1 MLKKRQRYLENEDS
15 INNWGKT
22 KFYKRGASIK
32 RDKERI
38 IEMIKEFKPNGDQ
51 RNVFGD
57 GKASERIIEIIN
69 KYETND
75 NKDQR
80 NQINK

>member
-1 MLKKRQRYLENEDS
+1 
-15 INNWGKT
+15 
-22 KFYKRGASIK
+22 
-32 RDKERI
+32 
-38 IEMIKEFKPNGDQ
+38 MIKEFKPNGDQ

-75 NKDQR
+75 NKNQR
-80 NQINK
+80 NYVNKQDDHH